1 MQQSDVSWKVYQLK
15 KKKKKTTLKS
25 SKVFMEEDKFQ
36 NKCLDTDSFSILP
49 KSRKDTENIPN
60 SKEQ

>member
-1 MQQSDVSWKVYQLK
+1 MKRTLVGEKVK
-15 KKKKKTTLKS
+15 KKKKDKNTLKS
-25 SKVFMEEDKFQ
+25 NKVFMEEDKLQ

>member
-1 MQQSDVSWKVYQLK
+1 MSPEKSTNLK
-15 KKKKKTTLKS
+15 KKKKKKTLKS
-25 SKVFMEEDKFQ
+25 SKVFMEEDKLQ